1 LAIEALRSGGAAPTA
16 LNAANE
22 IAVSAFLDQR
32 IGFGDIARLVAKT
45 LAAMTA
51 AGELSA
57 PADIAEAL
65 TIHHIATD
73 RTVALLA

>member
-1 LAIEALRSGGAAPTA
+1 LAIEALRRGEGAPTA

-22 IAVSAFLDQR
+22 IAVAAFLDQR
-32 IGFGDIARLVAKT
+32 IGFGDIARIVSKT

-51 AGELSA
+51 AGELTA
-57 PADIAEAL
+57 PTDIAEAL

-73 RTVALLA
+73 RALSLLA